1 MLMSSKQI
9 SLETSH
15 SEDKLLSKFL
25 SKAHQDFECIP
36 EKKIIYIR
44 IKESI

>member
-1 MLMSSKQI
+1 MSSKQI

-36 EKKIIYIR
+36 ERNIIHIRKKENI
-44 IKESI
+44 